1 MKKLAQKI
9 HRYLND
15 LTLRAYVRL
24 QLFAAQEPVRLRA
37 ALTSLVMAGAVF
49 LPGLAQGDTAS
60 TIGGVAAVV
69 LPVLVG
75 ESARRKVTPV

>member
-1 MKKLAQKI
+1 VTAL
-9 HRYLND
+9 RTYLND

-24 QLFAAQEPVRLRA
+24 QLFASQEPVRLRA
-37 ALTSLVMAGAVF
+37 ALTSIVMAGAIF
-49 LPGLAQGDTAS
+49 LPGLAQGSIAS

-75 ESARRKVTPV
+75 ESARRKVTPVE